1 MSGLGA
7 GVVEVNEIDSALVLY
22 RRGKGRHG
30 RGRGRGKGRS
40 YEISTSENASLG
52 DSQKVCH
59 GLTSFFSKSPCILAN
74 SSCNFTPSILLSS
87 FSNLT
92 TGFLCIRNSL
102 VIFSPRTSASSCQ
115 LPLGIPRGNYHFFSS
130 FTRRR
135 ICKFIELPFIFWTR
149 TSMKFN
155 SRLVVNPRYLYQG
168 FFSYQHS
175 MSKLSYFNNGCLY
188 IYYQK
193 FFDIAIE
200 V

>member
-1 MSGLGA
+1 MKMTVVWLRVAGEEGHILGLGA

-59 GLTSFFSKSPCILAN
+59 SLTSFFSKSPCILAN

-92 TGFLCIRNSL
+92 NDNL
-102 VIFSPRTSASSCQ
+102 
-115 LPLGIPRGNYHFFSS
+115 LPL
-130 FTRRR
+130 
-135 ICKFIELPFIFWTR
+135 
-149 TSMKFN
+149 
-155 SRLVVNPRYLYQG
+155 YQE
-168 FFSYQHS
+168 QPC
-175 MSKLSYFNNGCLY
+175 YFQPPNFC
-188 IYYQK
+188 I
-193 FFDIAIE
+193 
-200 V
+200 

>member
-1 MSGLGA
+1 MEVLLIQHHFLKGRGYCLWCTGFITFVA
-7 GVVEVNEIDSALVLY
+7 VNEDDSGMASSSRGRGTDVRVRGRGGRKIDSALVLY

-40 YEISTSENASLG
+40 YEISTSESASLG

-102 VIFSPRTSASSCQ
+102 VIFSPRTSASSC
-115 LPLGIPRGNYHFFSS
+115 
-130 FTRRR
+130 
-135 ICKFIELPFIFWTR
+135 
-149 TSMKFN
+149 
-155 SRLVVNPRYLYQG
+155 
-168 FFSYQHS
+168 
-175 MSKLSYFNNGCLY
+175 
-188 IYYQK
+188 
-193 FFDIAIE
+193 
-200 V
+200 

>member
-1 MSGLGA
+1 MKMTVVWLRVAGEEGQMLGLGA

-74 SSCNFTPSILLSS
+74 SSCNFTPSILLSR

-92 TGFLCIRNSL
+92 TCFFCIRNSL
-102 VIFSPRTSASSCQ
+102 VIFSPRTSASSC
-115 LPLGIPRGNYHFFSS
+115 
-130 FTRRR
+130 
-135 ICKFIELPFIFWTR
+135 
-149 TSMKFN
+149 
-155 SRLVVNPRYLYQG
+155 
-168 FFSYQHS
+168 
-175 MSKLSYFNNGCLY
+175 
-188 IYYQK
+188 
-193 FFDIAIE
+193 
-200 V
+200 